1 MINYWVICPNTTTF
15 VSLLLLW
22 PHEKKALRM
31 HFPPKTPVLTLH
43 LNLSE
48 LSFIY
53 LISLIHKGSGG
64 NKKLPPHS
72 FSRHVPCYYLHS
84 FQKNAS
90 HGSYDEMLL
99 TA

>member
-64 NKKLPPHS
+64 NKN
-72 FSRHVPCYYLHS
+72 SRPI
-84 FQKNAS
+84 
-90 HGSYDEMLL
+90 GSLR
-99 TA
+99 